1 MEKLK
6 VLFHNKKFVM
16 ILSAIVIVAAGVGS
30 GVFAYQ
36 STRPKEAVAKVE
48 KKEKVKKEV
57 VEVPTFTACSL
68 EGESIEKDLTL
79 IMKGDDGQKVSDVPF
94 QVKLVPADQ
103 KEKIADAVQK
113 IADVDAKITELQ
125 AQADAEEQATEEA
138 ETSATETTETE
149 QLTVDTDEKA
159 MEDVTVEDT
168 KKKQE
173 VSSLTGEEVICR

>member
-6 VLFHNKKFVM
+6 ELFHNRKFVM
-16 ILSAIVIVAAGVGS
+16 ILSAIVIVAAGVGI

-57 VEVPTFTACSL
+57 IEVPTFTACSL

-79 IMKGDDGQKVSDVPF
+79 IMKGDDGQKVSDIPF
-94 QVKLVPADQ
+94 QVKLIPADQ

-113 IADVDAKITELQ
+113 IADVDAKIAELQ
-125 AQADAEEQATEEA
+125 AQADAK
-138 ETSATETTETE
+138 TT
-149 QLTVDTDEKA
+149 DTKK
-159 MEDVTVEDT
+159 EDT
-168 KKKQE
+168 KKTAKKKQE
-173 VSSLTGEEVICR
+173 VSSLTGEAVICR